1 MPDGWLMKRE
11 ASRSAGLMVAYSE
24 GSGIGPP
31 VLVLLLA
38 GSFKEPGKLE
48 ARKIG
53 WIGSVRV
60 GAVMEG
66 TSSASAACSAALLK
80 YPWRLSIAWW

>member
-1 MPDGWLMKRE
+1 MGVWPPD
-11 ASRSAGLMVAYSE
+11 
-24 GSGIGPP
+24 
-31 VLVLLLA
+31 LLIRT

-60 GAVMEG
+60 EAVAAG
-66 TSSASAACSAALLK
+66 SSRASAAWSAALSKHSCVLV
-80 YPWRLSIAWW
+80 IAGWWVVLRQLGRESVV